1 MTGPAAIAERVP
13 VTVLTGFFGSGKT
26 SVLRQLLGA
35 DSGKRFAVV
44 VQAFTHAGEAPGL
57 AIDGV
62 DAVVA
67 SDTGHIC
74 CTVRGDPL
82 DAMLTLARR
91 RAAGEIRFAR
101 LLLETSGLDAPA
113 ATAHAFLADRQIAAH
128 YRLDALI
135 TVVDAFD
142 AARHVEQFR
151 AVREQLRF
159 ADRILVAK
167 SDLVSPAHLHSRI
180 ERLHGINA
188 RAPVMLAHFGHTDLS
203 QLLDI
208 DARDHDG
215 IVACLP
221 ATPHDAGQRRDG
233 LVSSFVFRATRPFVA
248 GKLEALMSALFQH
261 HGEAML
267 RYKGVI
273 EVAGIP
279 AQVIF
284 QGLQTRMVS
293 TSGRPWGP
301 TECRASVLQFTGC
314 GLPEDLFMQ
323 RLAQCLTQARGVH

>member
-13 VTVLTGFFGSGKT
+13 VTVVTGFFGSGKT
-26 SVLRQLLGA
+26 SLLRRLLDA

-44 VQAFTHAGEAPGL
+44 VQAFTHAGDQPGL
-57 AIDGV
+57 AIDSV
-62 DAVVA
+62 DAICA
-67 SDTGHIC
+67 SDAGHLC
-74 CTVRGDPL
+74 CTVCGDPL
-82 DAMLTLARR
+82 DAMLQLARR
-91 RAAGEIRFAR
+91 RAAGGIHFAR

-113 ATAHAFLADRQIAAH
+113 ATAQAFLADRQIAAH
-128 YRLDALI
+128 YRLDARI
-135 TVVDAFD
+135 TMVDAFD

-151 AVREQLRF
+151 VVREQIRL

-167 SDLVSPAHLHSRI
+167 SDLVSPAHLHSLI
-180 ERLHGINA
+180 ERLHAINA

-203 QLLDI
+203 HLHDI
-208 DARDHDG
+208 DACGHDDIVTCVPAWSHDG
-215 IVACLP
+215 GER
-221 ATPHDAGQRRDG
+221 HDA
-233 LVSSFVFRATRPFVA
+233 LISSFVFRATRPFVA

-284 QGLQTRMVS
+284 QGLQTQMVS
-293 TSGRPWGP
+293 TSGRLWGAS
-301 TECRASVLQFTGC
+301 ERRASVLQFIGC
-314 GLPEDLFMQ
+314 GLPQDLFMQ
-323 RLAQCLTQARGVH
+323 RLGQCLTHASSVH